1 MSETWVK
8 RVQDQMPDLIVS
20 GLALYFAAVFGYA
33 GIKALI
39 GLQYGYIDAASI
51 TVAQSII
58 NTFDLAPSQLTTL
71 AAAIGALKLAIAGF
85 FLLAATERSPSGSH
99 GQPLTD
105 HEALDLALHGGLA
118 LTLLL
123 TLPSW
128 ASGDTAVLRT
138 DIANLILMA
147 VAAGTSRYERRSHR
161 RRTATLRGQLEEHGV
176 VASEADAPPV

>member
-1 MSETWVK
+1 MSGTWVK
-8 RVQDQMPDLIVS
+8 RVQGQMPDLIVS
-20 GLALYFAAVFGYA
+20 GLALYFAAMFGYA

-39 GLQYGYIDAASI
+39 GLQYGYIDAAST

-58 NTFDLAPSQLTTL
+58 NTFDLVPSRLTTL

-99 GQPLTD
+99 GQALTD
-105 HEALDLALHGGLA
+105 HETLDLALHGAIA

-128 ASGDTAVLRT
+128 AAGDTAVLRA
-138 DIANLILMA
+138 DIANLMLMA
-147 VAAGTSRYERRSHR
+147 VAVGTSRYERRSYER
-161 RRTATLRGQLEEHGV
+161 QVAIVLRELEERGV
-176 VASEADAPPV
+176 VASEADVPSA